1 MFDEILGE
9 EVPESPTGEGS
20 VDSEVEKTPEKNPPK
35 EVKTVPYERF
45 KEINDKYVELKKQKE
60 SVSVKEEFDTLS
72 LVKDA
77 KALSKYSDAEA
88 ELIVEEAKL
97 RKLSIADAEKLDFIQ
112 DAIMSK
118 REKVEREKTV
128 PSPSANPNTGT
139 TDDKIATMS
148 RDDHR
153 KLEEDFMRKQKS
165 GGAGV

>member
-1 MFDEILGE
+1 MFDENLDETVSDPSTDEGGEVKEDVKIL
-9 EVPESPTGEGS
+9 PK
-20 VDSEVEKTPEKNPPK
+20 DQPK

-45 KEINDKYVELKKQKE
+45 REVNEELAKLKKQKE
-60 SVSVKEEFDTLS
+60 TAPVKEEYS
-72 LVKDA
+72 IGNIAKDA
-77 KALSKYSDAEA
+77 KILSKYDDTES
-88 ELIVEEAKL
+88 ELIVEESKL
-97 RKLSIADAEKLDFIQ
+97 RGISISEAEKLEFLQ
-112 DAIMSK
+112 NAITAK